1 MPWKISYLE
10 DLKIVKTVY
19 TEPAKLE
26 ELMEAVTA
34 NIRLAKEKQTNLFL
48 GDCTA
53 LTETGAT
60 MDIYQLGQFIESLQ
74 ADWAIKEAIVAPANR
89 RNVVDDLRFF
99 ETVTQ
104 NRMIKVRMFQ
114 DIEKAIDWL
123 VATN

>member
-26 ELMEAVTA
+26 ELIEAVTA
-34 NIRLAKEKQTNLFL
+34 NISFAKEKQTNLFL

-99 ETVTQ
+99 ETVAQ

-114 DIEKAIDWL
+114 DIEIAIDWL
-123 VATN
+123 VAAH

>member
-104 NRMIKVRMFQ
+104 NQMIKVRMFQ

>member
-26 ELMEAVTA
+26 GLMEAVKA
-34 NIRLAKEKQTNLFL
+34 NISFAKEKQTNLFL

-74 ADWAIKEAIVAPANR
+74 ADWSVKEAIVAPSTR
-89 RNVVDDLRFF
+89 QNVIEDLHFF
-99 ETVTQ
+99 ETVAQ

-114 DIEKAIDWL
+114 DIETAIDWL
-123 VATN
+123 TAH

>member
-26 ELMEAVTA
+26 GLMEAVKA
-34 NIRLAKEKQTNLFL
+34 NISFAKEKQTNLFL
-48 GDCTA
+48 ADCTA

-74 ADWAIKEAIVAPANR
+74 ADWSVKEAIVAPSTR
-89 RNVVDDLRFF
+89 QNVIEDLHFF
-99 ETVTQ
+99 ETVAQ

-114 DIEKAIDWL
+114 DIETAIDWL
-123 VATN
+123 TAH